1 MDDRLGSIGDCCKV
15 SDRNR
20 DCWDFA
26 IDNSIVG
33 DSRSRAMPKG
43 ALCGSGDISMIS
55 VGAGEEGIG
64 GVVIVSTT
72 VISLYIPYN
81 PKPRGPFVLYI
92 YIGDTMGRG
101 VYIPFSEQNRL
112 AENSDL
118 RGVANCGLKE
128 VR

>member
-81 PKPRGPFVLYI
+81 PGSRVPCPGPFVLDIYRTHNGRVYI
-92 YIGDTMGRG
+92 YHYPSKTD
-101 VYIPFSEQNRL
+101 
-112 AENSDL
+112 
-118 RGVANCGLKE
+118 
-128 VR
+128 